1 MGTDLSELHTGYRA
15 FSRKVLLEVPFLRNS
30 LDFAFDTEL
39 LMQASHFGFRFHEVP
54 VRDDL
59 QQRGVVGLVPA
70 RRRLRRQV
78 AGGRRAPGPAPPG
91 DLAVQEVPGVKRV
104 CVFSGSSPGADIAYR
119 AGATDLGHAL
129 ADRGIEVV
137 YGGAHVGLMG
147 TVADAALEGGGHVIG
162 VIPQSL
168 VDREIAHPG
177 ISDLRIVDSMHER
190 KAQMAEL
197 SDAFVAL
204 PGGLGTLEELFEIYT
219 WNQLGL
225 HAKPLGLFNVRGYY
239 DGLARFLDHAV
250 EERFVTRENRAMLL
264 VSEDLGE
271 LLDGLAAWQPPHS
284 AEVDRSRAELTS
296 LAMAGHSKWAGI
308 KHKKAIVDSRRGKLF
323 TKLARA
329 ITVAA
334 KEGGGDI
341 EGNPRLSLAVQKA
354 KDASM
359 PKDNIERAIAKG
371 TGEGADVDALEDVV
385 YEGYGPGGVALLVE
399 AVTDNRNRTGSEVRH
414 IFAKGGG
421 NLGEPG
427 SVAYLFDKKGIVVVD
442 ANRYSEDDL
451 MVAIDAGAEDIAL
464 DDDVYEIVCE
474 PADLT
479 AVRESLESAGIELET
494 AEIAQQPKTRV
505 PLDEDGAG
513 KLLRLIDAL
522 EDQDDVDTVHAN
534 FDVDAE
540 VLERVAG

>member
-1 MGTDLSELHTGYRA
+1 MVEARANRFLTTAENRLMGTELSELHTGYRA

-39 LMQASHFGFRFHEVP
+39 LMQAAHFGFRFHEVP

-70 RRRLRRQV
+70 GRRLRREV

-104 CVFSGSSPGADIAYR
+104 CVFSGSSPGADLAYR
-119 AGATDLGHAL
+119 AAATDLGHRL
-129 ADRGIEVV
+129 AERGIEVV
-137 YGGAHVGLMG
+137 YGGAQRRADGHRRRRRARGRRPRDRRDPA
-147 TVADAALEGGGHVIG
+147 VAGRPRDRAPAA
-162 VIPQSL
+162 S
-168 VDREIAHPG
+168 ATCA
-177 ISDLRIVDSMHER
+177 IVDSMHER

-204 PGGLGTLEELFEIYT
+204 PGGLGTLEELFEVYT

-271 LLDGLAAWQPPHS
+271 LLDGLAAWQAPQP

-296 LAMAGHSKWAGI
+296 EPMAGHSKWAGI

-334 KEGGGDI
+334 KEGGGDV
-341 EGNPRLSLAVQKA
+341 EGNPRLALAVQKA
-354 KDASM
+354 RDASM

-442 ANRYSEDDL
+442 ATRYSEDDL

-479 AVRESLESAGIELET
+479 AVRESLEAPGWSSRRPRSPSSRRRAFRSTRT
-494 AEIAQQPKTRV
+494 APASCC
-505 PLDEDGAG
+505 G
-513 KLLRLIDAL
+513 
-522 EDQDDVDTVHAN
+522 
-534 FDVDAE
+534 
-540 VLERVAG
+540 